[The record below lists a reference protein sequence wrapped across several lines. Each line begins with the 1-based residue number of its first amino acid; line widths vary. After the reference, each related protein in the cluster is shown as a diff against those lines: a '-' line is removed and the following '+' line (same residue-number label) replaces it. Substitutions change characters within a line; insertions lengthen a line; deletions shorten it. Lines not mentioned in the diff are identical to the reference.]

1 VTRQHG
7 GELLEINVDVDDTD
21 ARRFYVS
28 AIIKFP
34 RSEGF
39 SIT

>member
-1 VTRQHG
+1 MMAALVA
-7 GELLEINVDVDDTD
+7 GERDRACWL
-21 ARRFYVS
+21 ARSRMRTKLS